1 MTPHEVLCHLSDSF
15 LAVSG
20 QRAVSN
26 VDNLYTRTLLKWMAL
41 HGPGQ
46 WPHGIKTRPEVD
58 PHAAGTRPVDFARD
72 RERLE
77 REMEE
82 FARPDQDFAGFRHP
96 IFGFMSRADWWR
108 WGWLHVDH
116 HLRQFGA

>member
-1 MTPHEVLCHLSDSF
+1 LRDSF

-26 VDNLYTRTLLKWMAL
+26 VDNLFTRTLLKWMAL

-58 PHAAGTRPVDFARD
+58 PQAAGTRPVDFARD

-77 REMEE
+77 QDMEG
-82 FARPDQDFAGFRHP
+82 FARPDQDFARFRHP
-96 IFGFMSRADWWR
+96 IFGRMSRADWWR